1 MTYQGTPIIT
11 LPKQP
16 VTPFYHTQTIYY
28 THGYGSVVSMPTA
41 EVKDPACP
49 CQRCASAPLVCLL
62 ASVVTAARERR
73 ADPASRI
80 GTAFPCFDLR
90 RWAAYRPA
98 DDRGREPQPADDIEV
113 GT

>member
-1 MTYQGTPIIT
+1 
-11 LPKQP
+11 
-16 VTPFYHTQTIYY
+16 
-28 THGYGSVVSMPTA
+28 MPTA

-80 GTAFPCFDLR
+80 GTAFSCFDLR

-98 DDRGREPQPADDIEV
+98 DDRGREPQPADDRGRNVTLATGITGIAIRMKDVRV
-113 GT
+113 GGGLEPATTNLD